1 MRIGCATKHKALT
14 GSVVGLPFDSV
25 IRRYWDAS
33 PQSCWCGSV
42 KCTRVTFP
50 SRQVAHPCRV
60 RDPGGR
66 GSRTNNP
73 CISSHSVLHCAR
85 HCVGGDKPKPIS
97 FGSHPSGNVPTHG
110 EPILMGFFM
119 AALPTA
125 PPAIAV
131 SLHGLLE
138 REHWPRSHPPA
149 RHATCQRGMAQEG
162 EASGD
167 RHLPHRDNRCLLG
180 QLGC

>member
-1 MRIGCATKHKALT
+1 MSSRKHHRMRESIGAA
-14 GSVVGLPFDSV
+14 
-25 IRRYWDAS
+25 
-33 PQSCWCGSV
+33 
-42 KCTRVTFP
+42 
-50 SRQVAHPCRV
+50 
-60 RDPGGR
+60 
-66 GSRTNNP
+66 
-73 CISSHSVLHCAR
+73 SSHTISCCPIKSHTVHLHNFWTC
-85 HCVGGDKPKPIS
+85 PIICSSLCGQRQSTEASS
-97 FGSHPSGNVPTHG
+97 FGSHPFGDVPTHG
-110 EPILMGFFM
+110 EPSLEAFFM

-149 RHATCQRGMAQEG
+149 SHATCQRGMAQEG

-180 QLGC
+180 LLGC